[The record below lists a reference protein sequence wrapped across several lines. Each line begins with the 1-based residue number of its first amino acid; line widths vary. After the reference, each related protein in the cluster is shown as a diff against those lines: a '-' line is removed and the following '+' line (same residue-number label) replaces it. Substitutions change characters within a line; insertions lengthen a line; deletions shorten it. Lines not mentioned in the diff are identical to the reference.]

1 MPVSQVANAPVT
13 TLEGLGTAEKPHP
26 LQEAFITEQAAQCG
40 YCISGIIMTGAA
52 LLAQARTCASSA
64 PSPAT
69 AAATER
75 ADQLHLQEEP
85 RRRALA
91 GKFARAPLRVVQPR
105 RRGEHLRERIVHG
118 RTSGGGHR
126 LGRVPPPPSQRC
138 AGFRE
143 EDADLAQLMGSMFVS
158 LM

>member
-26 LQEAFITEQAAQCG
+26 LQEAFITEQA
-40 YCISGIIMTGAA
+40 
-52 LLAQARTCASSA
+52 RTCASSA

-75 ADQLHLQEEP
+75 TDQLHLQEEP

-91 GKFARAPLRVVQPR
+91 GKFALAPLRVVQPR
-105 RRGEHLRERIVHG
+105 RRGNTFANESFMGERAAAGTDSAAFRRRHLN
-118 RTSGGGHR
+118 
-126 LGRVPPPPSQRC
+126 
-138 AGFRE
+138 
-143 EDADLAQLMGSMFVS
+143 DARAIARRMPIRHN
-158 LM
+158 